1 MQHAIDIN
9 ADLGESTKARRLE
22 QEVDIFP
29 YLSSCNI
36 ACGFHG
42 GDPVFIERAIVQA
55 LQHGLRIGAHPS
67 YPDRTNFGR
76 HPMDIPA
83 EELKAVLRYQV
94 SALKGMVESLGGA
107 LSYVKPHG
115 ALYHTLC
122 QNEGQ
127 AQLAVS
133 VLQSV
138 APQLQVMGL
147 PGSALARAAQSA
159 GLGFIREGFADRRYG
174 ADGQLLSRKE
184 PGAVLHDP
192 AEVVSQVRQ
201 ILMEGMVTTCSG
213 SCLPLQVDSLCIHG
227 DNPMAVPILK
237 ALDHFFQQSGI
248 QKGSV

>member
-1 MQHAIDIN
+1 MQLTIDLN
-9 ADLGESTKARRLE
+9 ADLGESTETRRFE
-22 QEVDIFP
+22 HEAGIFP

-55 LQHGLRIGAHPS
+55 LRHGLRIGAHPS
-67 YPDRTNFGR
+67 YPDRTNFSR

-107 LSYVKPHG
+107 LSYIKPHG
-115 ALYHTLC
+115 ALYHALC
-122 QNEGQ
+122 QDEGQ

-133 VLQSV
+133 VIQSIDH
-138 APQLQVMGL
+138 QLQIMVL
-147 PGSALARAAQSA
+147 PGSALARAARSA
-159 GLGFIREGFADRRYG
+159 GMGFIREGFADRRYG

-184 PGAVLHDP
+184 SGVVLHDP
-192 AEVVSQVRQ
+192 AEVIAQVRQ
-201 ILMEGMVTTCSG
+201 ILMEGMVTTSSG
-213 SCLPLQVDSLCIHG
+213 SCLPLQIDSLCVYK

-237 ALDHFFQQSGI
+237 ALDHFFQQSDI
-248 QKGSV
+248 QKGSA